1 MCSVLRYM
9 SECLPHLIAVSS
21 NTESLMKDTDPILD
35 TLGSEDHAFN
45 ESKNRELNDD
55 NAIYNLWTFGNIN
68 LLVRWHADGYI
79 GESEKVSTY
88 INTIFLIAHSS
99 HASYHRRQ
107 TLVLRLEWLF

>member
-1 MCSVLRYM
+1 
-9 SECLPHLIAVSS
+9 
-21 NTESLMKDTDPILD
+21 MKDTDPILD
-35 TLGSEDHAFN
+35 THGSDDHAIN
-45 ESKNRELNDD
+45 EAKNRELNDD

-79 GESEKVSTY
+79 GESEKVNRY
-88 INTIFLIAHSS
+88 INTIFQIAHCS